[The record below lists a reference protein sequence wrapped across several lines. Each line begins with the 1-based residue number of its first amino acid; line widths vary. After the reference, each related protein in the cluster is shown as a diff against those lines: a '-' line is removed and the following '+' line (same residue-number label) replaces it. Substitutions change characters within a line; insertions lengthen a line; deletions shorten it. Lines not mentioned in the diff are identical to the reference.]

1 MNTLKIGDKIPAFE
15 CLDNTGNI
23 INSDDLMGKKLIVF
37 FYPRANT
44 CLLYTSPSPRDQL
57 TSRMPSSA

>member
-23 INSDDLMGKKLIVF
+23 VNSDDLWGK
-37 FYPRANT
+37 N
-44 CLLYTSPSPRDQL
+44 
-57 TSRMPSSA
+57 